1 VAIVLV
7 QILQTSAKL
16 TITLLTFGI
25 AIGSMPAFA
34 EPLSK
39 IQPLVIPTGTAGDLQ
54 GTQQQT
60 TAKLLGG
67 TGGEY
72 ADGAI
77 AENLPFYEKPTS
89 AFIQRTIT
97 INRHWRN
104 VESTPRSP
112 GEPFSS
118 FRIPVT
124 SLSQ

>member
-1 VAIVLV
+1 MLV
-7 QILQTSAKL
+7 KILQTSVKI
-16 TITLLTFGI
+16 TVTLLTFGI
-25 AIGSMPAFA
+25 AIGSIPALA
-34 EPLSK
+34 ESPRSQ

-54 GTQQQT
+54 GTNQQT
-60 TAKLLGG
+60 TAELLGG

-72 ADGAI
+72 SYGAI
-77 AENLPFYEKPTS
+77 AESLPFYERPTS

-118 FRIPVT
+118 FRIPIT
-124 SLSQ
+124 SGTRD